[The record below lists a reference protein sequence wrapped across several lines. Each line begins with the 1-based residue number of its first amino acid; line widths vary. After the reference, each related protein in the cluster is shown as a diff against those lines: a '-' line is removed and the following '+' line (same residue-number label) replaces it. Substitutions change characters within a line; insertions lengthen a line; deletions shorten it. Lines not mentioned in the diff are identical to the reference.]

1 MEELLTS
8 DSILTQ
14 LLIFGGVATLIYFL
28 YLGMQYMTGNSDGF
42 ISCAM
47 PFITIIGVGFFFVL
61 IVVYAVNESKEWDD
75 FKQQHNC
82 KVVQKVQGDIN
93 TGVGITAS
101 GKMGVIITPE
111 SDKTAY
117 YCDDGVTYWRNN

>member
-1 MEELLTS
+1 MEELVTQE
-8 DSILTQ
+8 SILTQ
-14 LLIFGGVATLIYFL
+14 VLLFSGVAIGIYFL
-28 YLGMQYMTGNSDGF
+28 YSCIQCISGNSDGF
-42 ISCAM
+42 ISSVM
-47 PFITIIGVGFFFVL
+47 PFIIIMVLGFIFVMF
-61 IVVYAVNESKEWDD
+61 VVYAANESNEWDD

-93 TGVGITAS
+93 TGVGITTS

>member
-1 MEELLTS
+1 MEELVTQE
-8 DSILTQ
+8 SILTQ
-14 LLIFGGVATLIYFL
+14 VLLFSGVAIGVYFL
-28 YLGMQYMTGNSDGF
+28 YSCIQCISGNSDGF
-42 ISCAM
+42 ISSAM
-47 PFITIIGVGFFFVL
+47 PFIIIMVLGFIFVMF
-61 IVVYAVNESKEWDD
+61 VVYAANESNEWDD

-93 TGVGITAS
+93 TGVGITTS

>member
-14 LLIFGGVATLIYFL
+14 VLIFGGVATLIYFL
-28 YLGMQYMTGNSDGF
+28 YIGIQCMSGNSDGF

-47 PFITIIGVGFFFVL
+47 PFITIMGVGFVFVL
-61 IVVYAVNESKEWDD
+61 LVVYAVNESNEWND

-93 TGVGITAS
+93 TGVGITTS
-101 GKMGVIITPE
+101 GKLGVIITPE

>member
-1 MEELLTS
+1 MEELVTQE
-8 DSILTQ
+8 SILTQ
-14 LLIFGGVATLIYFL
+14 VLLFSGVAIGIYFL
-28 YLGMQYMTGNSDGF
+28 YSCIQCISGNSDGF
-42 ISCAM
+42 ISSVM
-47 PFITIIGVGFFFVL
+47 PFIIIMVLGFIFVL
-61 IVVYAVNESKEWDD
+61 FVVYAANESNEWDD

-93 TGVGITAS
+93 TGVGITTS